1 MLACSQTKL
10 QNYSTE
16 RTLHNIH
23 RKRTIKTDVIHNDV
37 FVQKTN
43 RLSQYN
49 SGKQH
54 FAQLK
59 TVVTLRLYW

>member
-1 MLACSQTKL
+1 MTGIV
-10 QNYSTE
+10 
-16 RTLHNIH
+16 R
-23 RKRTIKTDVIHNDV
+23 
-37 FVQKTN
+37 KTN